1 MKVLINIDG
10 KIKNVFDG
18 NSLGIP
24 IIDTDII
31 KNVPDTFEGKELDD
45 IRMWNSNWVMLSAE
59 EIIAKGYAIL
69 TPEQKIVDHKIVN
82 KTLQELFD
90 EGIYIPPIGWIVYQN
105 TLWDLAKLPQ
115 YKNDQIIV
123 IDNSFNNNLSYGYF
137 KSVTLNINVDCRR
150 NETKNDLQNV
160 QGLISY
166 MTRNSIAQIDYVG
179 YTHTS
184 TGISEHALATKE
196 QLNNLSYE
204 MEDFALP
211 LYQRKWTLE
220 NMIKMATT
228 IEDLLKITWN
238 MPLG

>member
-82 KTLQELFD
+82 KTLQKASFFMF
-90 EGIYIPPIGWIVYQN
+90 
-105 TLWDLAKLPQ
+105 AK
-115 YKNDQIIV
+115 
-123 IDNSFNNNLSYGYF
+123 
-137 KSVTLNINVDCRR
+137 VTEPLTI
-150 NETKNDLQNV
+150 TPA
-160 QGLISY
+160 SP
-166 MTRNSIAQIDYVG
+166 
-179 YTHTS
+179 
-184 TGISEHALATKE
+184 AL
-196 QLNNLSYE
+196 
-204 MEDFALP
+204 
-211 LYQRKWTLE
+211 
-220 NMIKMATT
+220 
-228 IEDLLKITWN
+228 
-238 MPLG
+238 